1 MSVSTFTYT
10 RTHTATYVADNMRNQ
25 LKRIIQAAGLDPADL
40 ADSWEVL
47 GEAVRS
53 WLRSGHLRLVIL
65 EFFKPGSDYLE
76 GRWDFE
82 IDYDG
87 SGVDDDMWVDR
98 EHLQRTI
105 EKAGR
110 PPAGCKYRVVLRHG
124 PGAPSVDGMFSTS
137 LRATDGF
144 TSRAAGTSIATADIT
159 AGLNYWRRP

>member
-1 MSVSTFTYT
+1 MSVSTFTYA

-25 LKRIIQAAGLDPADL
+25 LKRIIQAAGLSPQDL

-47 GEAVRS
+47 GEAVRT
-53 WLRSGHLRLVIL
+53 WLRSGHLKKVVL
-65 EFFKPGSDYLE
+65 EFYKPGSDKLE
-76 GRWDFE
+76 MRWDFD

-105 EKAGR
+105 QKAGQ
-110 PPAGCKYRVVLRHG
+110 PPAGCVYRVILRHDQ
-124 PGAPSVDGMFSTS
+124 GAVPVAGMYSAT

-144 TSRAAGTSIATADIT
+144 VSRAAGTSIATSDIM
-159 AGLNYWRRP
+159 AGLNYWRKT